1 VPRSQLAAALIGLL
15 ALLSGQSA
23 AASALSVSI
32 RDGRV
37 TIVASDVT
45 VREILAEWERIG
57 RTAISNL
64 DKLKGP
70 RVTLELHEVPEAAA
84 LAVLLRSVGGY
95 VALPRT
101 APTSTGSVFQSILIL
116 PSSSSPAPPVPVTA
130 RAPSP
135 GVPLTPAQ
143 FPLATRSAPA
153 LPSPL
158 PPGDPVALNG
168 GRVVASPANVGSPPS
183 SRFAPVTP
191 VELAG
196 LRRTREQQQEVL
208 FRNNSTQPAGSA
220 PRVSTDASRPGT
232 ITTVVPP
239 QNQQPGTPR
248 R

>member
-1 VPRSQLAAALIGLL
+1 MARSQLAAALIGLL

-23 AASALSVSI
+23 AASALSFSI

-45 VREILAEWERIG
+45 VGEILAEWERVGHTVI
-57 RTAISNL
+57 TNL

-70 RVTLELHEVPEAAA
+70 RITLELHQVPEAAA
-84 LAVLLRSVGGY
+84 LAVLLRSVSGY

-101 APTSTGSVFQSILIL
+101 APIAAGSVFQSIRIL
-116 PSSSSPAPPVPVTA
+116 PSSSSPPPAPVTA

-143 FPLATRSAPA
+143 FPVATTTPVIPFPLAA
-153 LPSPL
+153 
-158 PPGDPVALNG
+158 GDPGALNG
-168 GRVVASPANVGSPPS
+168 GRVVASPANVGSAS
-183 SRFAPVTP
+183 SPRFAPVSA

-196 LRRTREQQQEVL
+196 VRQTRQKQEELL
-208 FRNNSTQPAGSA
+208 FRNNTTSPAGSA
-220 PRVSTDASRPGT
+220 PLVSTDASRPGT
-232 ITTVVPP
+232 ITTVVPQ
-239 QNQQPGTPR
+239 QNQQPGAPR